1 MFEKLTEENFLIE
14 AMHAYDNTQC
24 VALSEFEED
33 LKRFTYLKKLFQRYH
48 DNSDL
53 KERLILNHIIVLH
66 NLFGIATTEMLFFK
80 TDKEYWSSLVTFLV
94 YLERMPQ
101 EVPEFGIK
109 LSEIKLDEYIIS
121 VLRKI

>member
-1 MFEKLTEENFLIE
+1 MVEKLTEENFLIE

-48 DNSDL
+48 DNQDL

-80 TDKEYWSSLVTFLV
+80 TDKEYWSYLVTFLV
-94 YLERMPQ
+94 YLERMPI

-109 LSEIKLDEYIIS
+109 LSNIKLDEFIIS
-121 VLRKI
+121 ALRKI